1 MPNMIENTKRFFCWY
16 EYTLPRFKLMLFS
29 LFRGNIMLMCVSK
42 VVSFVSKRLT
52 STQPET
58 VPTSPTGFGHCSEAC
73 ELTIVST
80 SGIIE
85 YSTSWHP
92 VKPKIQHLARGR
104 CKKAP
109 KSWNVARLPI
119 FSWHHHSSH
128 EFFKTLL
135 KNSSL
140 SKWGNCPLQT

>member
-1 MPNMIENTKRFFCWY
+1 MIENTKRFFCWY

-29 LFRGNIMLMCVSK
+29 LFRGYIMLMCVSK

-85 YSTSWHP
+85 YSTS
-92 VKPKIQHLARGR
+92 
-104 CKKAP
+104 
-109 KSWNVARLPI
+109 
-119 FSWHHHSSH
+119 
-128 EFFKTLL
+128 
-135 KNSSL
+135 
-140 SKWGNCPLQT
+140 